1 MMREGLKLAM
11 IVFAGSGAG
20 GVARWAVQSK
30 VIEKINTTFPVS
42 TFIVNISGCL
52 LIGLIYGFSA
62 KSAIIADEWKLALI
76 TGFCGGYT
84 TFSTFSFE
92 NVQLL
97 KSGYY
102 LVFFLNFFVSV
113 FIGVAAVALG
123 IFISKL

>member
-1 MMREGLKLAM
+1 MMAEGWKLAM

-20 GVARWAVQSK
+20 GVARWAMQSK
-30 VIEKINTTFPVS
+30 VIEKINTIFPVS

-52 LIGLIYGFSA
+52 LIGLIYGLST
-62 KSAIIADEWKLALI
+62 KSAIIPDEWKLALI

-92 NVQLL
+92 NLQLL

-102 LVFFLNFFVSV
+102 VPFFLNLFASV
-113 FIGVAAVALG
+113 FMGVAAVALG
-123 IFISKL
+123 IFITKS